1 MLQVT
6 DKALDAMA
14 QTLDAKAVEDDQAL
28 RLALTE
34 TGQLGLALDNR
45 REGDEV
51 VSKDQRPVLVV
62 EPEISEHV
70 NGAVLDI
77 ADTPGGAQL
86 TISMPE
92 QSPNGF

>member
-14 QTLDAKAVEDDQAL
+14 QTLDAKAAEDDQAL
-28 RLALTE
+28 RLGLTD

-45 REGDEV
+45 RAGDEV
-51 VSKDQRPVLVV
+51 VSKGERPVLLV
-62 EPEISEHV
+62 EPEVSEHV
-70 NGAVLDI
+70 NGAVLDV

-92 QSPNGF
+92 QAPDGF